1 MSEPTL
7 PPTEDQS
14 ELIAKLTREN
24 EALRKENERLRG
36 LKYATSS
43 DIDREVQKLQS
54 QRLDVLSDRVSM
66 LMQVVESIKSPS
78 ANVRYRLPDATVQ
91 LLSKGTAQ
99 YPDNNPVAGP
109 LGGAS

>member
-1 MSEPTL
+1 MEQTL

-54 QRLDVLSDRVSM
+54 QRLDVISDRVSH
-66 LMQVVESIKSPS
+66 LAAIVQ
-78 ANVRYRLPDATVQ
+78 ANMMPEPILFRSVGEQENCAV
-91 LLSKGTAQ
+91 
-99 YPDNNPVAGP
+99 PVAGP